1 MSVDTI
7 ALLGNPNVGKST
19 VFNALTGLNQHTGNW
34 PGKTVE
40 LAEGKYEYNG
50 QKTKVVDLPG
60 AYSMLAHSG
69 EEEVSRD
76 YICFD
81 KPDVVVVVCN
91 ATCLER
97 NMNLLLQTLEI
108 TPNVIACVNMI
119 DEAKQKGIL
128 IDREKLQKHLG
139 IPVVYTS
146 ARDNVGMED
155 LKAEIAAF
163 KSPASPA
170 SINYDDD
177 IEKHVNILQ
186 DILDE
191 NEDVGINTRWLS
203 LRMLERQQTMTD
215 RLNVSDASIQKAE
228 EYIKDIDSEAVC
240 ESIMSS
246 ILSNAKEICDQCV
259 TFTRMDYN
267 ARDRKLDKI
276 FTGKA
281 TGIPIMLA
289 LLAMCFWITIFGA
302 NYPSSL
308 LSDLFTRMQGG
319 LSSLFTQMN
328 APELVRGIVVD
339 GVFGVLG
346 WVVSVMLPPMAIFFP
361 LFSLLEDSGY
371 LPRIAFNIDKRFKK
385 CCACGKQSLT
395 MCLGLGCNAV
405 GVMGARIIDSP
416 RERLIAI
423 LTNNFMPC
431 NGRFP
436 TMIAIISMFIVGGIT
451 GIFQGLAAS
460 VVLIGVILLG
470 VAFTFLCSYL
480 LSKTV
485 LKGMPS
491 SFVMEMPSYRRP
503 QVMKVLVRS
512 TIDKTLK
519 VLLRAIV
526 VAAPAGALIWI
537 LGNTYVG
544 NLSIL
549 AHITGFLDPF
559 ARWFG
564 LDGVILTAFIL
575 GMPANEIVIPIILMA
590 YMAKGT
596 MVPFDNLIAL
606 KDILTNNGWTVITA
620 VCTILF
626 SLMHWPCSTTLLTI
640 KKETGSWKWTA
651 ISVVIPTV
659 CGLIVCFIANLLLRL
674 VV

>member
-40 LAEGKYEYNG
+40 LAEGEYEYRG
-50 QKTKVVDLPG
+50 QKIKVVDLPG

-139 IPVVYTS
+139 IPIVYTS

-163 KSPASPA
+163 KSPTSPA
-170 SINYDDD
+170 SIKYDDD
-177 IEKHVNILQ
+177 IERHVNILQ

-228 EYIKDIDSEAVC
+228 EYIKDIDSETVC

-302 NYPSSL
+302 NYPSSM

-606 KDILTNNGWTVITA
+606 KDILINNGWTVITA

-651 ISVVIPTV
+651 VSVVIPTV

>member
-40 LAEGKYEYNG
+40 LAEGEYEYNG

-128 IDREKLQKHLG
+128 IDREKLQKQLG
-139 IPVVYTS
+139 IPIVYTS

-163 KSPASPA
+163 KSPISPA
-170 SINYDDD
+170 FIKYDDD
-177 IEKHVNILQ
+177 IEKHVSILK

-203 LRMLERQQTMTD
+203 LRLLERQQTMTD
-215 RLNVSDASIQKAE
+215 RLNVSDDSIHKAE
-228 EYIKDIDSEAVC
+228 EYIKDIDSEDVC

-302 NYPSSL
+302 NYPSSM

-319 LSSLFTQMN
+319 LSSLFIQMN

-549 AHITGFLDPF
+549 SHITGFLDPF

-606 KDILTNNGWTVITA
+606 KDILINNGWTVITA

-651 ISVVIPTV
+651 VSVVIPTV
-659 CGLIVCFIANLLLRL
+659 SGLIVCFIANLLLRL